1 MRFNMPPAIGGILK
15 KKMRLKAQAKL
26 IADPDGGSKPT
37 GKPAP
42 PAGFGSR
49 DQQEAGQSLVRLV
62 RSEVRTRKKCLNH
75 PVAAECGC
83 C

>member
-1 MRFNMPPAIGGILK
+1 MVPVV
-15 KKMRLKAQAKL
+15 
-26 IADPDGGSKPT
+26 
-37 GKPAP
+37 GKPNEENAGISGLAETDCRP
-42 PAGFGSR
+42 GRRRQTGRQTCTPEGFGSR

-75 PVAAECGC
+75 PADAKRGC